1 MTYRDFKKLEKG
13 KVNAALKEAPQ
24 DTAFVFEDQNNVINA
39 WYKIFVDMVYEHWPI
54 KCKKVIRKV
63 QPKWFTSELCQEIL
77 KREKL
82 LIKAKH
88 SQSESDWLNY
98 K

>member
-1 MTYRDFKKLEKG
+1 
-13 KVNAALKEAPQ
+13 
-24 DTAFVFEDQNNVINA
+24 
-39 WYKIFVDMVYEHWPI
+39 MVYEHWPI
-54 KCKKVIRKV
+54 KCKKVKRKV

-98 K
+98 KQSRNNVSKLVRESKKSYFNKKMSKNKHIFK

>member
-1 MTYRDFKKLEKG
+1 
-13 KVNAALKEAPQ
+13 
-24 DTAFVFEDQNNVINA
+24 
-39 WYKIFVDMVYEHWPI
+39 MVYEHWPI
-54 KCKKVIRKV
+54 KCKIMIRKV
-63 QPKWFTSELCQEIL
+63 QPTWFTSELCQEIL

-98 K
+98 KQ